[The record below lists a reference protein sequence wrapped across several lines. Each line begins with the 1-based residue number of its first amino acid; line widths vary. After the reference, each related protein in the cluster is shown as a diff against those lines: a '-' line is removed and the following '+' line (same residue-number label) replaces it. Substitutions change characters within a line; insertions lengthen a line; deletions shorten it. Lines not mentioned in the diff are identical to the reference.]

1 MSIST
6 VNSYSSTSSTSTS
19 STSSTNS
26 LGLTSSDFL
35 TLMLEQI
42 QNQNPLDPTDTDTYL
57 DRMVSYGSYDTQV
70 AMSEELSSISSQLTS
85 SLSGSALGYLGETVE
100 AYGNTTT
107 LTDGSASW
115 GYTLEDTAESVTI
128 SIYDESGNKVWSGEG
143 ETSSGSHSFTWDG
156 TTTSGTQLEDGGVYT
171 ISVSA
176 TDADGNDIDGTT
188 TVKGTVTGV
197 DTSGDDAVLKIGDAE
212 VLVSNVIS
220 VG

>member
-115 GYTLEDTAESVTI
+115 GYSLEEDAESVTI
-128 SIYDESGNKVWSGEG
+128 SIYDENGEEVWSGEG

>member
-1 MSIST
+1 
-6 VNSYSSTSSTSTS
+6 
-19 STSSTNS
+19 
-26 LGLTSSDFL
+26 
-35 TLMLEQI
+35 MLEQI

-70 AMSEELSSISSQLTS
+70 SMSEELSSISSQLTS
-85 SLSGSALGYLGETVE
+85 ALSGSSLGYLGETVE

-115 GYTLEDTAESVTI
+115 GYTLEEDAESVTI
-128 SIYDESGNKVWSGEG
+128 SIYDENGEEVWSGEG

-156 TTTSGTQLEDGGVYT
+156 TSSSGEQLEDGGLYT
-171 ISVSA
+171 IAVTA
-176 TDADGNDIDGTT
+176 TDADGNEIGGST

-220 VG
+220 VS

>member
-26 LGLTSSDFL
+26 LGLTSADFL

-70 AMSEELSSISSQLTS
+70 AMSEELSSISSQLS
-85 SLSGSALGYLGETVE
+85 SALSGSGLGYLDETVE

-115 GYTLEDTAESVTI
+115 GYTLEEDAESVTI
-128 SIYDESGNKVWSGEG
+128 SVYDENGEEVWTGEG

-156 TTTSGTQLEDGGVYT
+156 TSSSGEQLEDGGLYT
-171 ISVSA
+171 IAVTA
-176 TDADGNDIDGTT
+176 TDADGNEIGGST
-188 TVKGTVTGV
+188 TVKGTVTGI
-197 DTSGDDAVLKIGDAE
+197 DTSGDEAVLKIGDAE

-220 VG
+220 VS